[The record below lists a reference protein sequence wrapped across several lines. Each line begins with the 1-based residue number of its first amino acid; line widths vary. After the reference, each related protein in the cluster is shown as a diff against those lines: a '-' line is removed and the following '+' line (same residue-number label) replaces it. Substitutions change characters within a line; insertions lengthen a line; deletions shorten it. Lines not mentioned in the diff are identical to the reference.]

1 MIPRF
6 RLCGL
11 LAFLLFPGMLA
22 AQSDDLLTRIWDG
35 VQQAQKKY
43 TSGCGTITE
52 TRTSSLMVRP
62 MVLHGKFC
70 AEGTTRFSLEYFE
83 PHPLRIRFNENY
95 LNVTIGSHTQVMDVG
110 SNVRRAQSYFSR
122 ENSIAN
128 LKKNFTIT
136 VQEDSGSYDM
146 KLVPRS
152 EAFRRR
158 LNYLVVKLDTTGLP
172 AAVARSG
179 RQERCEQ
186 CVRHRCQFREPED
199 SGGYVRGVQTQVIER
214 SEIETMIPHRPPF
227 LWIDRVEE
235 LEPGVRCVAVKFVD
249 PARPDFRRAF
259 SRQAH
264 SAGRSADRSRGPDRG
279 RDAGIGRAARP
290 WQQWRTIG
298 PAGGRKPLQVSQA
311 RNSGPGTAH

>member
-1 MIPRF
+1 MILRS

-43 TSGCGTITE
+43 TSGCGTISE
-52 TRTSSLMVRP
+52 TRTSSLMVKP
-62 MVLHGKFC
+62 MVLRGKFC
-70 AEGTTRFSLEYFE
+70 AEGTTRFALEYFE
-83 PHPLRIRFNENY
+83 PNPLRIRFNENY
-95 LNVTIGSHTQVMDVG
+95 LNVTIGSNTQVMDVG

-158 LNYLVVKLDTTGLP
+158 LNYLVVKLNKRDFLLRSLEVDGKSGVNSVFAIEVSSVNSKIPADTFE
-172 AAVARSG
+172 V
-179 RQERCEQ
+179 
-186 CVRHRCQFREPED
+186 
-199 SGGYVRGVQTQVIER
+199 Y
-214 SEIETMIPHRPPF
+214 
-227 LWIDRVEE
+227 
-235 LEPGVRCVAVKFVD
+235 
-249 PARPDFRRAF
+249 
-259 SRQAH
+259 
-264 SAGRSADRSRGPDRG
+264 
-279 RDAGIGRAARP
+279 
-290 WQQWRTIG
+290 
-298 PAGGRKPLQVSQA
+298 KPK
-311 RNSGPGTAH
+311 

>member
-1 MIPRF
+1 MILRS

-11 LAFLLFPGMLA
+11 LAFLFFPGLLA
-22 AQSDDLLTRIWDG
+22 AQPGDLLTRIWDG
-35 VQQAQKKY
+35 VQQAQKKF

-95 LNVTIGSHTQVMDVG
+95 LNVTIGNNTQVMEVG

-128 LKKNFTIT
+128 LKRNFIIT

-158 LNYLVVKLDTTGLP
+158 LNYLVVKLDKRDFLLRSLEVDGKSGVNSVFAIDVNSLNPKIP
-172 AAVARSG
+172 A
-179 RQERCEQ
+179 
-186 CVRHRCQFREPED
+186 
-199 SGGYVRGVQTQVIER
+199 
-214 SEIETMIPHRPPF
+214 ETF
-227 LWIDRVEE
+227 EVY
-235 LEPGVRCVAVKFVD
+235 
-249 PARPDFRRAF
+249 
-259 SRQAH
+259 
-264 SAGRSADRSRGPDRG
+264 
-279 RDAGIGRAARP
+279 
-290 WQQWRTIG
+290 
-298 PAGGRKPLQVSQA
+298 KPK
-311 RNSGPGTAH
+311 